1 MFFFLFRKRIL
12 KRMFFIKRDF
22 DVRVRSDVFR
32 LILFFF
38 VKDIRL
44 LDVRLLINMFGF
56 SSLEVRFWVRVLVEI
71 NDFLLFVYI
80 YC

>member
-1 MFFFLFRKRIL
+1 MFLGWEL
-12 KRMFFIKRDF
+12 
-22 DVRVRSDVFR
+22 

-44 LDVRLLINMFGF
+44 LDVRLLISMFGF
-56 SSLEVRFWVRVLVEI
+56 SSLKVRFWVRVLVEI
-71 NDFLLFVYI
+71 NDFLVFVYI

>member
-1 MFFFLFRKRIL
+1 MFLGL
-12 KRMFFIKRDF
+12 EL
-22 DVRVRSDVFR
+22 

-44 LDVRLLINMFGF
+44 LDVRLLISMFGF

-71 NDFLLFVYI
+71 NDFLVFVYI

>member
-1 MFFFLFRKRIL
+1 MFLGWEL
-12 KRMFFIKRDF
+12 
-22 DVRVRSDVFR
+22 

-44 LDVRLLINMFGF
+44 LDVSLLISIFGF

-71 NDFLLFVYI
+71 NDFLVFVYI

>member
-1 MFFFLFRKRIL
+1 MFLGWEF
-12 KRMFFIKRDF
+12 
-22 DVRVRSDVFR
+22 

-44 LDVRLLINMFGF
+44 LDVRLLISMFGF

-71 NDFLLFVYI
+71 NDFLVFVYI

>member
-1 MFFFLFRKRIL
+1 MFLGGEL
-12 KRMFFIKRDF
+12 
-22 DVRVRSDVFR
+22 

-71 NDFLLFVYI
+71 NDFLVFVYI

>member
-1 MFFFLFRKRIL
+1 MFLGWEL
-12 KRMFFIKRDF
+12 
-22 DVRVRSDVFR
+22 

-44 LDVRLLINMFGF
+44 LDVRLLISMFGF
-56 SSLEVRFWVRVLVEI
+56 SSLEDRFWVRVLVKI
-71 NDFLLFVYI
+71 NDFLVFVYI

>member
-1 MFFFLFRKRIL
+1 MFLGWEL
-12 KRMFFIKRDF
+12 
-22 DVRVRSDVFR
+22 

-44 LDVRLLINMFGF
+44 LDVRLLISMFGF

-71 NDFLLFVYI
+71 NDFLVFVYI

>member
-1 MFFFLFRKRIL
+1 MFLGWEL
-12 KRMFFIKRDF
+12 
-22 DVRVRSDVFR
+22 

-44 LDVRLLINMFGF
+44 LDLRLLISMFGF

-71 NDFLLFVYI
+71 NDFLVFVYI

>member
-1 MFFFLFRKRIL
+1 MFLGWEL
-12 KRMFFIKRDF
+12 
-22 DVRVRSDVFR
+22 

-44 LDVRLLINMFGF
+44 LDMRLLINMFGF

-71 NDFLLFVYI
+71 NDFLVFVYI

>member
-1 MFFFLFRKRIL
+1 MFLGWEL
-12 KRMFFIKRDF
+12 
-22 DVRVRSDVFR
+22 

-71 NDFLLFVYI
+71 NDFLVFVYI